1 MVVPVI
7 LLIEARENETP
18 MSSLTEPLNRK
29 AYLHRW
35 ERDEEDRNITYWF
48 CEFAKDAAH
57 WDTLHSAENARD
69 ILNIGVTIDSVRGG
83 KHTLRN
89 FEIEEFAPARYV
101 IHCHGP
107 HIYRARGSGSNA
119 PA

>member
-1 MVVPVI
+1 MNSPI
-7 LLIEARENETP
+7 DP
-18 MSSLTEPLNRK
+18 PNRK

-57 WDTLHSAENARD
+57 WDSLRSAENARD
-69 ILNIGVTIDSVRGG
+69 ILNIGVTIASVQGG
-83 KHTLRN
+83 THTLRN
-89 FEIEEFAPARYV
+89 FEIEEFAPNHYV

-107 HIYRARGSGSNA
+107 HFYRARGTASNL